1 LKDNINQ
8 DCFKGPNL
16 LILDQMSFEIIMLA
30 TVAAYES
37 SEDDIRSAAC
47 RKC

>member
-1 LKDNINQ
+1 
-8 DCFKGPNL
+8 
-16 LILDQMSFEIIMLA
+16 MSFEIIMPA
-30 TVAAYES
+30 TVAANES